1 MWSAKKTP
9 AEVAAEKVNALCEH
23 AYAGSLVA
31 TKVAVTAETDA
42 NQTATAGICKGL
54 TPLCS
59 AAKGNTD
66 TDEVVK
72 YLLDHR
78 TKIVP
83 AKTGKLVFHTEVN
96 MMADGRAPLHYAAAA
111 GNAKIVKMLLEQN
124 ADVDLL
130 ATGPATAAHKG
141 KTPLFLAVTNT
152 QINVSKLAI
161 DEREELKKHGNVVKI
176 LLAHNADVKSTFDFK
191 IGLEKRKEDWTV
203 LHEAVEKLD
212 HDMVKAILSSVDGKG
227 LLAATAKITGSVQ
240 ENVFSFRT
248 PYDVALHKA
257 TNAKDEK
264 QKQLADK
271 IEQTLKEG

>member
-1 MWSAKKTP
+1 M
-9 AEVAAEKVNALCEH
+9 NALCEH

-96 MMADGRAPLHYAAAA
+96 MMAVLPQ
-111 GNAKIVKMLLEQN
+111 NLLTWLEGVMQSL
-124 ADVDLL
+124 V
-130 ATGPATAAHKG
+130 
-141 KTPLFLAVTNT
+141 V
-152 QINVSKLAI
+152 IN
-161 DEREELKKHGNVVKI
+161 
-176 LLAHNADVKSTFDFK
+176 
-191 IGLEKRKEDWTV
+191 
-203 LHEAVEKLD
+203 
-212 HDMVKAILSSVDGKG
+212 
-227 LLAATAKITGSVQ
+227 
-240 ENVFSFRT
+240 
-248 PYDVALHKA
+248 
-257 TNAKDEK
+257 
-264 QKQLADK
+264 
-271 IEQTLKEG
+271 